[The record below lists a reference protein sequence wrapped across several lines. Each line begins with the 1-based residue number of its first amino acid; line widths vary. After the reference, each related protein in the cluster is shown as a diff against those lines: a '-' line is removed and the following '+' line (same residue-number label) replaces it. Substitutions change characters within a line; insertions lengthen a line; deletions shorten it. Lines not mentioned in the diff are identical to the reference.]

1 MKEVVIDE
9 MHPEVALQRVALV
22 KEECARFLQDY
33 PARQSFLTYFKRGYD
48 KQRLRQ
54 LSATIEDAVDYLSN
68 SREQLV
74 INKAMDYPIVRQLL
88 TYHITNYPRLGMAI
102 AILLPLSIPIYII
115 GTRHQRNLRNDVA
128 TAVKVSDE
136 LTALL
141 QSETPN

>member
-1 MKEVVIDE
+1 M
-9 MHPEVALQRVALV
+9 
-22 KEECARFLQDY
+22 
-33 PARQSFLTYFKRGYD
+33 
-48 KQRLRQ
+48 

-88 TYHITNYPRLGMAI
+88 TYHITNYPRLGLAI

-141 QSETPN
+141 ESETPN